1 VALALLTEK
10 RVGELYMQKKAF
22 VLVVLIVF
30 SGLLALPKDAFT
42 RDDGRND
49 RGQLQGRW
57 YPDGDPNKVAEINAD
72 RRGLEARNENGDTT
86 RLDLDRNGDVRARD
100 WHDLRGRVR
109 GNRIEW
115 DNGTTWTRRPS
126 DRYGRR

>member
-1 VALALLTEK
+1 MKKQAFMLALAI
-10 RVGELYMQKKAF
+10 
-22 VLVVLIVF
+22 LISGVF
-30 SGLLALPKDAFT
+30 AIPKSAFT
-42 RDDGRND
+42 RDDGRYD
-49 RGQLQGRW
+49 QSRLQGRW
-57 YPDGDPNKVAEINAD
+57 YLDGDPNKVAEINSD

-86 RLDLDRNGDVRARD
+86 KLDVDRNGDIRARD

-115 DNGTTWTRRPS
+115 NNGTTWTRRPS

>member
-1 VALALLTEK
+1 
-10 RVGELYMQKKAF
+10 M
-22 VLVVLIVF
+22 
-30 SGLLALPKDAFT
+30 
-42 RDDGRND
+42 
-49 RGQLQGRW
+49 
-57 YPDGDPNKVAEINAD
+57 DGDPDKATEINAD
-72 RRGLEARNENGDTT
+72 KRGLEARNENGDTT
-86 RLDLDRNGDVRARD
+86 KLDMDRNSDVRARD